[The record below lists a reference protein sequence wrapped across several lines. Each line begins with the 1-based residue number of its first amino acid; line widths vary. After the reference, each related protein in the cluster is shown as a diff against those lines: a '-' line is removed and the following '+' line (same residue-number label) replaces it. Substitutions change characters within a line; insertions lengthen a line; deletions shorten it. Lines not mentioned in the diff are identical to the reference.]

1 MLISI
6 SLMYNSIELKIME
19 VLVLRYIDLRSDT
32 VTQPTDEMR
41 EAMANAIVGDDV
53 YGDDPTICLLEEK
66 AAKYTGKEAALFVPS
81 GTMGNQLAV
90 MTHTRRG
97 NEIIA
102 EENCHIVQHEV
113 GAVAVLSAVQL
124 RTIKGHKGIMEP
136 QAVEKAIREN
146 DIHYPETGLIC
157 MENALSNGTVVPLAR
172 MKEIFDIAKNHEIP
186 VHLDGARLFNA
197 AASLGVDASQI
208 TQYTDSVTFCLSK
221 GLCAPVGSVL
231 AGSKQFIDRA
241 RKNRKL
247 LGGGMRQ
254 AGILAAAGL
263 IALEK
268 MSKRL
273 HVDHDNAKY
282 MAKRLSEI
290 SGIKLTHEDIHIN
303 MVFFD
308 IEETGVSSE
317 KLVKELFEKGIKING
332 IEGGFMRYVTNN
344 DVTKEDIDY
353 TIQCMK
359 EIMK

>member
-1 MLISI
+1 MFL
-6 SLMYNSIELKIME
+6 YEKVME

-41 EAMANAIVGDDV
+41 EAMAKAIVGDDV
-53 YGDDPTICLLEEK
+53 YGDDPTICLLEKK
-66 AAKYTGKEAALFVPS
+66 AAEYAAKEAALFVPS

-90 MTHTRRG
+90 MTHTKRG
-97 NEIIA
+97 DEIIA

-113 GAVAVLSAVQL
+113 GAVAVLSSVML
-124 RTIKGHKGIMEP
+124 RTVKGHKGVMDP
-136 QAVEKAIREN
+136 QDVAKAIRDN
-146 DIHYPETGLIC
+146 DIHYPVTGLVC

-172 MKEIFDIAKNHEIP
+172 MKEIFNIAKKQNLP

-197 AASLGVDASQI
+197 AAALGVDAAQI
-208 TQYTDSVTFCLSK
+208 TQYTDSVMFCLSK
-221 GLCAPVGSVL
+221 GMCAPVGSML
-231 AGSKQFIDRA
+231 AGSRQFIDKA

-254 AGILAAAGL
+254 AGILAAAGI

-273 HVDHDNAKY
+273 HIDHENAKY
-282 MAKRLSEI
+282 MAKRLMEI
-290 SGIKLTHEDIHIN
+290 PGIKLTYEDIQIN

-308 IEETGVSSE
+308 MEETGVSSD
-317 KLVKELFEKGIKING
+317 KLVTELFAKGIKING
-332 IEGGFMRYVTNN
+332 IEGGLMRYVTNN
-344 DVTKEDIDY
+344 DVTREDIDY

>member
-1 MLISI
+1 M
-6 SLMYNSIELKIME
+6 
-19 VLVLRYIDLRSDT
+19 LRYIDLRSDT

-41 EAMANAIVGDDV
+41 EAMAKAIVGDDV
-53 YGDDPTICLLEEK
+53 YGDDPTMSLLEKK
-66 AAKYTGKEAALFVPS
+66 AAEYAGKEAAIFVAS

-90 MTHTRRG
+90 MTHTSRG

-113 GAVAVLSAVQL
+113 GATAVLSGVHL
-124 RTIKGHKGIMEP
+124 RTIKGNGGIMEP
-136 QAVEKAIREN
+136 QDVLKAIRGN

-172 MKEIFDIAKNHEIP
+172 MKEIYDIAKKHNIP

-197 AASLGVDASQI
+197 ATSLSVDAAQI
-208 TQYTDSVTFCLSK
+208 TQYTDSVMFCLSK
-221 GLCAPVGSVL
+221 GLCAPVGSML
-231 AGSKQFIDRA
+231 AGSRQFVDRA

-273 HVDHDNAKY
+273 HIDHENAKY
-282 MAKRLSEI
+282 MAKRLMGI
-290 SGIKLTHEDIHIN
+290 PGIKLTHENVQIN

-317 KLVKELFEKGIKING
+317 KLVNVLFEKGIKING
-332 IEGGFMRYVTNN
+332 IEGGYMRYVTNN

>member
-1 MLISI
+1 M
-6 SLMYNSIELKIME
+6 
-19 VLVLRYIDLRSDT
+19 RYIDLRSDT

-41 EAMANAIVGDDV
+41 EAMAKAIVGDDV
-53 YGDDPTICLLEEK
+53 YGDDPTICLLEKK
-66 AAKYTGKEAALFVPS
+66 AAEYAGKEAAIFVPS
-81 GTMGNQLAV
+81 GTMGNQLAI
-90 MTHTRRG
+90 MTHTKRG

-113 GAVAVLSAVQL
+113 GAAAVLSGVSI
-124 RTIKGHKGIMEP
+124 RTVKGDRGIMDP
-136 QAVEKAIREN
+136 QDVLKAIRGD

-157 MENALSNGTVVPLAR
+157 MENALSNGTVVPLSR
-172 MKEIFDIAKNHEIP
+172 MKEIYDIAKQHNLP

-197 AASLGVDASQI
+197 AEYLGVDAKQI
-208 TQYTDSVTFCLSK
+208 TQYTDSVMFCLSK
-221 GLCAPVGSVL
+221 GLCAPVGSML
-231 AGSKQFIDRA
+231 AGSKEFVDRA

-268 MSKRL
+268 MTKRL
-273 HVDHDNAKY
+273 NVDHENARY
-282 MAKRLSEI
+282 LAKRLMEI
-290 SGIKLTHEDIHIN
+290 PGIKLNYEDVHIN

-308 IEETGVSSE
+308 MEDTGVSSE
-317 KLVKELFEKGIKING
+317 KLVTGLFEKGIKING
-332 IEGGFMRYVTNN
+332 SEGGLMRFVTNN

-359 EIMK
+359 DIIK